1 MSTYNGFITNLAK
14 NEIFVFGSN
23 RNGFHGAGAAGYAS
37 FGVTGNQ
44 WRKFDYGSKPDGW
57 QGKWA
62 VKGIGEGLQQG
73 TDGWSYALPTV
84 LRPGQPLGQIQ
95 IERSIQRFYAVASR
109 YPKWRFLVAYAA
121 SGRNLNGY
129 SSQAMA
135 DMFSSASPSSNVI
148 FQDEFSALLKF

>member
-1 MSTYNGFITNLAK
+1 MDTYDGFITTLAK

-23 RNGFHGAGAAGYAS
+23 LGGFHGAGAAGYAS

-44 WRKFDYGSKPDGW
+44 WRRFGYDKKPNGW

-62 VKGIGEGLQQG
+62 VKGCGKGLQQG

-84 LRPGQPLGQIQ
+84 KRPGSPLNRAQ
-95 IERSIQRFYAVASR
+95 IEWNIKDLYAKAKK
-109 YPKWRFLVAYAA
+109 YPKWRFLIAYAA

-129 SSQAMA
+129 SPQDMA
-135 DMFSSASPSSNVI
+135 DMFSSATPPPNII
-148 FQDEFSALLKF
+148 FQDKFSALLSF